1 MFDWVLN
8 KPLGTHGDQQI
19 FFGKLNGNGPFKLPI
34 FLAT

>member
-19 FFGKLNGNGPFKLPI
+19 FFGKINENGSLKSPI